1 MPFILD
7 DPNAPVYTGDDPI
20 IRRRLG
26 LSPPG
31 GIAEPVNT
39 NPSNF
44 VDVLKS
50 PGVWTGKDG
59 VTGIDSILT
68 SPALQDKM
76 QFGLM
81 KSSYDELVKT
91 GKIVTPGANKK
102 APSGQL
108 YDAAAN
114 IGRNLISVTDGLV
127 AAPKALSSLSL
138 GGIESSLS
146 KLGSG
151 LSGLAGSVQGGLNNI
166 TNSIGGRLNSVTDA
180 ITGSSFGQGVS
191 NLGSKISGSID
202 SAVNLLNDPNA
213 PPYTGDD
220 PIIRARLGL
229 PAVGQVSEGAAIA
242 ANSGKADL
250 GGLLAN
256 ASKFGVDK
264 AVAWAESSGVGLDAF
279 GGNGP
284 AINTGGLGSFS
295 ASVLNTTDAF
305 SGAVGSMN
313 LNNIAGAVKSGD
325 FSSIKA
331 SQENLVA
338 QLKPQMD
345 SLAKQGQY
353 AVNFNDFKIPTAVTG
368 TLPAPTFKGTVDRS
382 TLNSAFDKLVGSAK
396 IASPTFSPQAVD
408 NSALEKAGNQA
419 KSILNGVFPGGLGS
433 LQGLSAGLDKGVNAL
448 GDPNAPP
455 YTGDDPIIRARLGLP
470 PVNELDDGDF
480 S

>member
-59 VTGIDSILT
+59 VAGIENILT
-68 SPALQDKM
+68 DPALQDKV

-91 GKIVTPGANKK
+91 GKIVTPATDKV
-102 APSGQL
+102 APIGQL

-114 IGRNLISVTDGLV
+114 VGRNLISVADGLV

-138 GGIESSLS
+138 GGIETSLS

-151 LSGLAGSVQGGLNNI
+151 LGDLAGSIQSGLGDLGSTLNGALSNVTNALSGGL
-166 TNSIGGRLNSVTDA
+166 GG
-180 ITGSSFGQGVS
+180 ISS
-191 NLGSKISGSID
+191 LGSKVSGSID

-229 PAVGQVSEGAAIA
+229 PAVGQISEGAAMA

-256 ASKFGVDK
+256 ASKFGVDN
-264 AVAWAESSGVGLDAF
+264 AVAWAESSSVGLDAF
-279 GGNGP
+279 GGPGD
-284 AINTGGLGSFS
+284 AISTGGIGNFVSGIQTVGASLGSGAADILQPTGLVNS
-295 ASVLNTTDAF
+295 AL
-305 SGAVGSMN
+305 
-313 LNNIAGAVKSGD
+313 SGD
-325 FSSIKA
+325 FSDLKA
-331 SQENLVA
+331 KAGSLVDK
-338 QLKPQMD
+338 LKPQMD

-368 TLPAPTFKGTVDRS
+368 TLPAATFKGTVDRS
-382 TLNSAFDKLVGSAK
+382 TLNSAFGKLVGSAK
-396 IASPTFSPQAVD
+396 IALPSFSPQAID
-408 NSALEKAGNQA
+408 NSALEKAANQA
-419 KSILNGVFPGGLGS
+419 KSILNGAIPGGLS
-433 LQGLSAGLDKGVNAL
+433 GLSGSLDKGVNSL

-480 S
+480 A

>member
-59 VTGIDSILT
+59 VTGVDSILT
-68 SPALQDKM
+68 NPALQDKM
-76 QFGLM
+76 QFSLM

-91 GKIVTPGANKK
+91 GKIVTPATDKK
-102 APSGQL
+102 APTGQL

-114 IGRNLISVTDGLV
+114 IGRNLISVVDGLV

-151 LSGLAGSVQGGLNNI
+151 LSN
-166 TNSIGGRLNSVTDA
+166 VTDA
-180 ITGSSFGQGVS
+180 ITSSSFGQGVS

-229 PAVGQVSEGAAIA
+229 PAVGQISEATAIA

-264 AVAWAESSGVGLDAF
+264 AVTWAENSGVGLDAF
-279 GGNGP
+279 GGEGP
-284 AINTGGLGSFS
+284 AINSGSLGSFS
-295 ASVLNTTDAF
+295 AGVLKTADTLG
-305 SGAVGSMN
+305 GAVSS
-313 LNNIAGAVKSGD
+313 LSPNNIISAVKSGD
-325 FSSIKA
+325 FSGIKA

-368 TLPAPTFKGTVDRS
+368 TLPAATFKGTVDRS
-382 TLNSAFDKLVGSAK
+382 TLNSAFNKLVGSAK
-396 IASPTFSPQAVD
+396 IALPTFSPQTVD

-419 KSILNGVFPGGLGS
+419 KSILNGVFPGGLNS
-433 LQGLSAGLDKGVNAL
+433 LQGLSAGLNKGVNAL